1 MSKHDP
7 GITMS
12 STISVAT
19 ITAQSPV
26 AATIGGAIGAIS
38 IVTLIVLLLIL
49 GILAAVVMMALTPPR
64 SHLEFA
70 GMLSLAV
77 SSSCFGGPLVIEY
90 LQLGWLS
97 MTSQLGICFIT
108 AAPAWL
114 VARIV
119 ANQLARWRDAKN
131 PLRTIT
137 RDVREARRG

>member
-1 MSKHDP
+1 MKALIAVLLCLALASCA
-7 GITMS
+7 
-12 STISVAT
+12 AT
-19 ITAQSPV
+19 PQLTV

-38 IVTLIVLLLIL
+38 IVTLIILLLIL

-64 SHLEFA
+64 SHLEFV